1 MLPTRTAAEL
11 NALGH
16 DALSVRDAGLVG
28 APDEDVYLLAVA
40 ETRAVVTENFAD
52 FAVLVEER
60 IDRGEPCVPVVFV
73 RKRSFPRAG
82 ALTAH
87 LARHLDA
94 WAGLN
99 PDPFPGIHWP

>member
-1 MLPTRTAAEL
+1 MLPARTAAEL

-16 DALSVRDAGLVG
+16 DALSVHDAGLAG
-28 APDEDVYLLAVA
+28 APDEAVYLLAFA
-40 ETRAVVTENFAD
+40 ETRVVVTENFAD
-52 FAVLVEER
+52 FALLLTER
-60 IDRGEPCVPVVFV
+60 TDRGEPCAPVVFV

-82 ALTAH
+82 ALAIH

-99 PDPFPGIHWP
+99 PEPFPGIHWP